1 MRNSFKPLTL
11 LPLLLATMAT
21 TGCVNLPAGLLGPV
35 RGPMRKEVVVRS
47 KGFFPPSAQ
56 LLLVD
61 LVGFVGVRGE
71 KGMFGGGGE
80 GMLVELTDRLEAA
93 REDPRIRGLL
103 LRIDSPGGSASAS
116 DLVHHELVRFKREM
130 EEERGRPFPIVAFM
144 EGMAASGGLYAAM
157 AADEIH
163 ATPTTIT
170 GSIGVI
176 AMLPGIQGLSEKI
189 GLEMRVLKSGDN
201 KDVGSPW
208 REMTEGDR
216 AILQRTIDSMYG
228 RFLEVV
234 QTSRS
239 SKGLDDEKL
248 AVIADGRALT
258 ATEALEAGLID
269 EIGYME
275 GAIADLRERVGALDA
290 AVVAYGYPGQYR
302 GNNVYAAS
310 RTGGS
315 APRTGGIEGVLEA
328 LAGGMESRGPRFLHL
343 WAP

>member
-1 MRNSFKPLTL
+1 MRPFRKL
-11 LPLLLATMAT
+11 LPLILLAPITLSLTA
-21 TGCVNLPAGLLGPV
+21 CVNLPASLLGPV
-35 RGPMRKEVVVRS
+35 RGPLQKEIVVPAE
-47 KGFFPPSAQ
+47 GFPPRAQ

-71 KGMFGGGGE
+71 KGLFGGGGE

-93 REDPRIRGLL
+93 REDARIRGLL

-116 DLVHHELVRFKREM
+116 DLIHHELVRFKREM

-176 AMLPGIQGLSEKI
+176 AMLPGIRGLSEKI
-189 GLEMRVLKSGDN
+189 GVEMRILKSGDN

-208 REMTEGDR
+208 REMTEEDR

-234 QTSRS
+234 RASRAS
-239 SKGLDDEKL
+239 RGLSGEKL
-248 AVIADGRALT
+248 AEIADGRALT
-258 ATEALEAGLID
+258 AAEALEAGLID

-275 GAIADLRERVGALDA
+275 GAIESLRKRAGAPRA
-290 AVVAYGYPGQYR
+290 AVVAYGYPGAWR
-302 GNNVYAAS
+302 GRNVYAAS
-310 RTGGS
+310 RGAGS
-315 APRTGGIEGVLEA
+315 LPQAGGIESALEA
-328 LAGGMESRGPRFLHL
+328 LAGGLEARGPRFLHL